1 VLLTNGLNSGVAKA
15 IRAAMLALVCWSVL
29 SVKHGPGTSGR
40 GIVALVLLV
49 ICVVC
54 SVIWVT
60 LFNTERPA
68 TLETWLLAGAGG
80 LLTGTANGSAAAAF
94 TFIAV
99 VSAGLRSDVRVSVPI
114 ALVGVLGLAISAI
127 IYDYNGLGVL
137 AYSLGFA
144 AALLAATNARQS
156 FVRAEQA
163 ELLLAQAQRS
173 QEEELRAAR
182 LEESTRIA
190 RDIHDVLAHAL
201 AGLTI
206 QLEAT
211 RALVEQ
217 GADQTTVLA
226 RVDQAHELA
235 REGLRE
241 TRRAVGALRG
251 EMVPV
256 PLALES
262 LVGEFGGAAEL
273 TIDADPARLEGR
285 PGETV
290 LRVVQE
296 ALTNVRK
303 HAPGADVSVSV
314 SAPWQ
319 QELVV
324 VVVDDVNGARPET
337 NGLASVGGGFG
348 LKGMHERAQALGGTI
363 TAGASD
369 HGWRV
374 ELRLPP
380 PAEGAS

>member
-1 VLLTNGLNSGVAKA
+1 MLTYYLNTRVATTIRTGMVVLVS
-15 IRAAMLALVCWSVL
+15 WSVL
-29 SVKHGPGTSGR
+29 TSKHAPGTSGR
-40 GIVALVLLV
+40 GLVVTVLFAICV
-49 ICVVC
+49 IC
-54 SVIWVT
+54 SVFWIVMFRLDRAPT
-60 LFNTERPA
+60 A
-68 TLETWLLAGAGG
+68 ETWALAAAGG
-80 LLTGTANGSAAAAF
+80 FLTGAASGSAAAAF
-94 TFIAV
+94 AFVAV
-99 VSAGLRSDVRVSVPI
+99 VSAGLRSELPVAVPV
-114 ALVGVLGLAISAI
+114 ALVAVLGLSIAAVV
-127 IYDYNGLGVL
+127 YDYSALGVL
-137 AYSLGFA
+137 AYALG
-144 AALLAATNARQS
+144 LAASALAASTAHQS
-156 FVRAEQA
+156 AARAEQA
-163 ELLLAQAQRS
+163 ELLLAQTQRS

-182 LEESTRIA
+182 LEESARIA

-217 GADQTTVLA
+217 GADRATVLA

-251 EMVPV
+251 DGVAVPA
-256 PLALES
+256 ALES
-262 LVGEFGGAAEL
+262 LVEEFGGAAQL
-273 TIDADPARLEGR
+273 TLDAAPERLEGR

-303 HAPGADVSVSV
+303 HAPGATVSVTV
-314 SAPWQ
+314 SAPSHE
-319 QELVV
+319 ELVV
-324 VVVDDVNGARPET
+324 IVDDVDGSSPAA
-337 NGLASVGGGFG
+337 NGLASAGGGFG

-363 TAGASD
+363 TAGSSD

-380 PAEGAS
+380 PAGEAP

>member
-29 SVKHGPGTSGR
+29 SVKHGPSTSGR
-40 GIVALVLLV
+40 GIVALVLFV

-68 TLETWLLAGAGG
+68 TLESWLLAGAGG

-114 ALVGVLGLAISAI
+114 ALVGVLGLAISAV

-211 RALVEQ
+211 RALVER
-217 GADQTTVLA
+217 GADQATVLA

-251 EMVPV
+251 EMVAVPV
-256 PLALES
+256 ALES
-262 LVGEFGGAAEL
+262 LVGEFGAAAEL

-303 HAPGADVSVSV
+303 HAPGASVSVSV
-314 SAPWQ
+314 SAPSQ
-319 QELVV
+319 EELVL
-324 VVVDDVNGARPET
+324 VVDDVNGERPET

-348 LKGMHERAQALGGTI
+348 LKGMHERALALGGTL

-380 PAEGAS
+380 PVRDAS